1 MQAMRRSA
9 STPELTS
16 SQPLE
21 VYVATRPL
29 LTKLPHVPEHL
40 QTGLLRDVGCAHYY
54 TVLRRPS
61 DGQLTQLDFGPVGG
75 DIAFA
80 PKAPKQGFWA
90 WAATA
95 AGRKP
100 IAPHGT
106 PAEVREQPLL
116 EMPESCMLVGTTNLS
131 LSDIRSFNSLQS
143 RVLYLLHQNDCRH
156 YVNSLVQYTTGVQGV
171 TRKATRHIFRA
182 RATARNPQQR
192 LAWRD
197 HLVLLSHSLTDV
209 GAWPRLQRASRA
221 AAAVI
226 AAVAGKRTAVKLGLS
241 LRMPVPAA
249 GQSLLHRVAPRLA
262 PRLAGLSASAST
274 GRLASAASSG
284 AATTALVRRAS
295 FFRPPPPRLA
305 AGAVT
310 AAGAT
315 YAAAQ
320 AELSL
325 FQGLC
330 ESLKSAAASGTLAI
344 RTAGARF
351 STQVGAQC
359 RVLSAPGRSL
369 SSAGSALALGATR
382 SAGFRQVHLQP
393 QLLLNPPAAA
403 SAAVKVLPRPAPK
416 RRGLKVIPALI
427 MR

>member
-1 MQAMRRSA
+1 
-9 STPELTS
+9 
-16 SQPLE
+16 
-21 VYVATRPL
+21 
-29 LTKLPHVPEHL
+29 
-40 QTGLLRDVGCAHYY
+40 
-54 TVLRRPS
+54 
-61 DGQLTQLDFGPVGG
+61 
-75 DIAFA
+75 
-80 PKAPKQGFWA
+80 
-90 WAATA
+90 
-95 AGRKP
+95 
-100 IAPHGT
+100 
-106 PAEVREQPLL
+106 
-116 EMPESCMLVGTTNLS
+116 MLVGTTNLS

-156 YVNSLVQYTTGVQGV
+156 YVNSLVQYTTGVQVHTHHLHLPDPPTGTADPGSILSTRLQKSAQHWLDQPQIMFVCCLLEHGEFALFRYDTSAHEFIRISCGAPNGMVAVQGV

-209 GAWPRLQRASRA
+209 GAWPRLQRASRVRPYHKFIDISLAALKSIQGFPTLQQDLLADTSRECLSSTRRKQCILLDSTAVVLSPQCCCCSPSPVRGIIAQMPVFPAQA

-325 FQGLC
+325 FQVSCRWPSSTHAELGFVADVA
-330 ESLKSAAASGTLAI
+330 SLTLMSS
-344 RTAGARF
+344 RL
-351 STQVGAQC
+351 
-359 RVLSAPGRSL
+359 RVLSSNKITTVCLLWCRGCVSL
-369 SSAGSALALGATR
+369 
-382 SAGFRQVHLQP
+382 
-393 QLLLNPPAAA
+393 
-403 SAAVKVLPRPAPK
+403 
-416 RRGLKVIPALI
+416 
-427 MR
+427 